1 MVINIV
7 EKWTIKSI
15 IPYDWVYRIQIIIW
29 YNSFGQEWLILWIEC
44 VSSFMQ
50 IIVCNTVKL
59 EASFKI
65 IINLEDQRNLCYFE
79 FVYSYP
85 FHI

>member
-44 VSSFMQ
+44 VSNFMQ
-50 IIVCNTVKL
+50 IIVCNIVEL